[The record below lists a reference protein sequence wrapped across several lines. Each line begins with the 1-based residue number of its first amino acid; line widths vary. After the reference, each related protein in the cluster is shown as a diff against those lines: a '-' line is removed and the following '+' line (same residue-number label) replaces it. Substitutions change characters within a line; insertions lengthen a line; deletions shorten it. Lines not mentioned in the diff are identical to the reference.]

1 MSSII
6 FIVCSLLF
14 ICSFSVII
22 SEKTENIAEA
32 AIVSAAYLFCSVGII
47 GAIYEV
53 LHIPVYLQTISVGLG
68 IVDFIFIIAIF
79 KKRKANFIISKM
91 DKKDVK
97 YLISVCVLIGF
108 VLFMCLY
115 HFGINLKLTY
125 GDVDSV
131 RYFTM
136 AMDIVKTHTVS
147 DEFVTPLWISIF
159 IQLIQPIQPEVFLYR
174 GMILGNICM
183 QILVAVFFYVLANK
197 VNQHRNI
204 INTIITILFWCGYQ
218 LYILSYGTFLHWE
231 DGMLLI
237 MFIIYH
243 IMVIWKKKDNFKY
256 GVISCLSGTLTLA
269 LCYPFFGIICTALVL
284 PEIVVW
290 LAKYKNKILLSK
302 WEKYVLLIL
311 VTIGAIIG
319 IIFMKEKVP
328 NMKVL
333 LSKFLSDG
341 LAYKEPYM
349 DFIFLMPIAGL
360 HMAFMIQK
368 RHEQSIPRTIFRM
381 NVSVL
386 IFMAFW
392 IIFYKMG
399 YLSNYYLYRN
409 YYVMWMLAWLVTAQT
424 IDILFRKKQV
434 LLIVTYATLYSL
446 CIITS
451 VMELDK
457 KIYSYNSELY
467 LDNPTNR
474 VMTPLYNFNI
484 NNWSERRGSII
495 SSDVYNIFEYRID
508 NLKDECVPMISSQWT
523 VMEEQWYEAICFLTA
538 GTSSIN
544 IEKSSFVDIV
554 EWLEKTQIRYVFID
568 KTDPMIQ
575 DYVSSMD
582 KYWNIE
588 AETVQATIYSRPAG
602 GWSKI
607 LDAFEK
613 ASKNSIELENYV
625 RKTYGYN
632 SVMLLCEGTYNGIG
646 DVNEYCA
653 FVGEET
659 IKYVGKFRPET
670 FIESTYIFNN
680 DEIKYLMVYKDSEL
694 YQENQK
700 YFDSQTIVLDT
711 DLAMIVT
718 YNGDGWMPSQ
728 Q

>member
-14 ICSFSVII
+14 ICSFSVIM
-22 SEKTENIAEA
+22 SKKTENIVEA

-53 LHIPVYLQTISVGLG
+53 LHIPVYLPTISVGLG
-68 IVDFIFIIAIF
+68 IVDFIFIIVIF
-79 KKRKANFIISKM
+79 KKRKANFIIPKM

-97 YLISVCVLIGF
+97 YLMSVCVLIGF

-197 VNQHRNI
+197 VNQHRTI

-231 DGMLLI
+231 DGILLI

-243 IMVIWKKKDNFKY
+243 IMIICKEQENLKY
-256 GVISCLSGTLTLA
+256 GIISCLVGILA
-269 LCYPFFGIICTALVL
+269 LSLCYPFFGIICTALVL

-290 LAKYKNKILLSK
+290 LAKYKNKILISK

-311 VTIGAIIG
+311 VAIGVIIG

-434 LLIVTYATLYSL
+434 LLIATYATLYSL

-474 VMTPLYNFNI
+474 IMTPLYNFNI

-602 GWSKI
+602 GWCKI
-607 LDAFEK
+607 LDTFEK

>member
-1 MSSII
+1 
-6 FIVCSLLF
+6 
-14 ICSFSVII
+14 
-22 SEKTENIAEA
+22 
-32 AIVSAAYLFCSVGII
+32 
-47 GAIYEV
+47 
-53 LHIPVYLQTISVGLG
+53 
-68 IVDFIFIIAIF
+68 
-79 KKRKANFIISKM
+79 
-91 DKKDVK
+91 
-97 YLISVCVLIGF
+97 
-108 VLFMCLY
+108 
-115 HFGINLKLTY
+115 
-125 GDVDSV
+125 
-131 RYFTM
+131 
-136 AMDIVKTHTVS
+136 
-147 DEFVTPLWISIF
+147 
-159 IQLIQPIQPEVFLYR
+159 
-174 GMILGNICM
+174 
-183 QILVAVFFYVLANK
+183 
-197 VNQHRNI
+197 
-204 INTIITILFWCGYQ
+204 
-218 LYILSYGTFLHWE
+218 
-231 DGMLLI
+231 
-237 MFIIYH
+237 
-243 IMVIWKKKDNFKY
+243 
-256 GVISCLSGTLTLA
+256 
-269 LCYPFFGIICTALVL
+269 
-284 PEIVVW
+284 
-290 LAKYKNKILLSK
+290 
-302 WEKYVLLIL
+302 
-311 VTIGAIIG
+311 
-319 IIFMKEKVP
+319 
-328 NMKVL
+328 
-333 LSKFLSDG
+333 
-341 LAYKEPYM
+341 
-349 DFIFLMPIAGL
+349 
-360 HMAFMIQK
+360 
-368 RHEQSIPRTIFRM
+368 
-381 NVSVL
+381 
-386 IFMAFW
+386 
-392 IIFYKMG
+392 
-399 YLSNYYLYRN
+399 
-409 YYVMWMLAWLVTAQT
+409 MWMLAWLVTAQT

-434 LLIVTYATLYSL
+434 LLIATYATLYSL

-474 VMTPLYNFNI
+474 IMTPLYNFNI

-602 GWSKI
+602 GWCKI
-607 LDAFEK
+607 LDTFEK